1 MISSCPS
8 CGTRVDATAIPT
20 CPVCAWDFGTANA
33 GRPTTVIQPAA
44 RPKLPVDVI
53 VGLGIDV
60 TGSSGPFAD
69 GIRGNVDALLRAID
83 AKAASLK
90 TTVQTHGDED
100 DGQFPTL
107 VADSASVA
115 EATAAVQALHFDGGG
130 DPPEH
135 HLNAIEQLASTLPFA
150 AGGRQRGALVFFT
163 TADSKPAR
171 SKRTP
176 EQIGA
181 ELLKKQ
187 LIVCLVGEPGTQVER
202 VGRACNAFMFPI
214 DANPSPADMKRVA
227 EQVAASIVA
236 SLTKGMTRPLT
247 QPATT

>member
-1 MISSCPS
+1 
-8 CGTRVDATAIPT
+8 
-20 CPVCAWDFGTANA
+20 VCAWDFGTSPTP
-33 GRPTTVIQPAA
+33 RPTTVIQPAS

-53 VGLGIDV
+53 LGIGIDI

-69 GIRGNVDALLRAID
+69 GIRGNVEALLRAIE

-90 TTVQTHGDED
+90 TTVQAHGDED

-107 VADSASVA
+107 VADAAPVA
-115 EATAAVQALHFDGGG
+115 EAVAAVQALHFDGGG

-135 HLNAIEQLASTLPFA
+135 HLNAIEQLASTLPVG
-150 AGGRQRGALVFFT
+150 AGGRQRGALVLFT

-171 SKRTP
+171 SGRTP

-181 ELLKKQ
+181 ELQRKQ
-187 LIVCLVGEPGTQVER
+187 LIVCLVGEPRTQLER
-202 VGRACNAFMFPI
+202 VGHACGAFMFPI
-214 DANPSPADMKRVA
+214 NATPSPADMKRVA

-236 SLTKGMTRPLT
+236 SLTKGSTRPLT
-247 QPATT
+247 QPLTK